1 MPPGGTLEFGE
12 NMLDCL
18 IREVDEE
25 VGLDITEATLFSE
38 RKMMIGDTH
47 RVGLYYLCEVSDFD
61 AINKEPEK
69 HDEVV
74 WMSFES
80 LPEMFDKD
88 IILTVF

>member
-12 NMLDCL
+12 NLIDCL

-38 RKMMIGDTH
+38 RKMIIDDTH

-69 HDEVV
+69 HDEVMR
-74 WMSFES
+74 MSLES
-80 LPEMFDKD
+80 LPEMFGKD
-88 IILTVF
+88 VILSVF